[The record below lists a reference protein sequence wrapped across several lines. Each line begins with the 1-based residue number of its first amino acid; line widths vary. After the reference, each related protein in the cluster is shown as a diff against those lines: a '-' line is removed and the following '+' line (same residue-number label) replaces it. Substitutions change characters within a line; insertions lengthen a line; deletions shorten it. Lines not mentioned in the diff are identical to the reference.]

1 MHVYSTQ
8 YLVRY
13 IETVCRLRVILDSPL
28 SLRKFSMKVFTAGSN
43 NQFLVFASDIGHSHS
58 PLQPEQLLN
67 DGQKS
72 K

>member
-43 NQFLVFASDIGHSHS
+43 NQFFVFASDIGHSL
-58 PLQPEQLLN
+58 LQPEQLL
-67 DGQKS
+67 S
-72 K
+72 AIRMS